1 MTVAR
6 IVGRGVACY
15 ARLVACLLPALLTA
29 QTDLKLG
36 AQVFVEKCANQ
47 YCHGSAGEEGPAP
60 RLAGRG
66 LRERNVTRPIVRGV
80 PNTNMPGWEKVL
92 STEELDAV
100 IDYVLSIQY
109 PVSATEVKV
118 KDLAPNR
125 PSLKHPGRDLFF
137 DAGRVGSCGN
147 CHEFDGLG
155 VAVAAP
161 IKNVPDGIAAL
172 RDSRPESVQTV
183 TPASGKAFA
192 GLDAGVDGNRLRFVD
207 LGPKLPVL
215 RSFGKGAVNV
225 ESGGDWTHA
234 PALALYTN
242 QEQRLIFEYLRVASR

>member
-6 IVGRGVACY
+6 IVGRHSIASY
-15 ARLVACLLPALLTA
+15 ACLLPALLTA

-36 AQVFVEKCANQ
+36 AQVFVENCANQ
-47 YCHGSAGEEGPAP
+47 YCHGSPGEEGPAP
-60 RLAGRG
+60 RLAARG
-66 LRERNVTRPIVRGV
+66 LRERNITRPIVRGV

-92 STEELDAV
+92 STEQLDAV

-109 PVSATEVKV
+109 PVRATDVKV
-118 KDLAPNR
+118 KKLTTNR

-161 IKNVPDGIAAL
+161 IKNVPDGIVAL
-172 RDSRPESVQTV
+172 RDARPASVQTV
-183 TPASGKAFA
+183 TPTSGRAFA
-192 GLDAGVDGNRLRFVD
+192 GLDAGVDGGRLRFVD
-207 LGPKLPVL
+207 LGPRLPVV
-215 RSFGKGAVNV
+215 RSFEKGEVKV

-234 PALALYTN
+234 AALALYSDP
-242 QEQRLIFEYLRVASR
+242 EQRLIFEYLRLATE

>member
-6 IVGRGVACY
+6 IVGSVAFY
-15 ARLVACLLPALLTA
+15 TCLLPAILTA

-47 YCHGSAGEEGPAP
+47 YCHGAAGEEGPAP
-60 RLAGRG
+60 RLAARG

-100 IDYVLSIQY
+100 IDYVLSIQH
-109 PVSATEVKV
+109 PARATDVTVK
-118 KDLAPNR
+118 KLAPNR

-137 DAGRVGSCGN
+137 DAGVVGSCGN
-147 CHEFDGLG
+147 CHGFDGLG
-155 VAVAAP
+155 VEVAAP

-172 RDSRPESVQTV
+172 RDARPASVKTV
-183 TPASGKAFA
+183 TPTSGKAFA
-192 GLDAGVDGNRLRFVD
+192 GLDAGPLRFVD
-207 LGPKLPVL
+207 LGPRLPVV
-215 RSFGKGAVNV
+215 RSFAEGKVKV

-234 PALALYTN
+234 AALALYSDE
-242 QEQRLIFEYLRVASR
+242 EQRLIFEYLRLATE